1 MACLAVSP
9 LPAQSADDR
18 PDSAW
23 REMSAGTDVTAN
35 VWLLYAGATLAPLG
49 VVGRDGL
56 LLRSGGGY
64 GQYRYS
70 GPRFG
75 DPAGSERKFLG
86 TVSYIDALVGYQ
98 KKVGPLTAKAFVGI
112 AAIDHVI
119 APGDPIALGGLLAQG
134 LEYGVKGVT
143 ELWLDIGSAA
153 WASLDMS
160 WTSAHQTYSSR
171 ARLGYRLLPQ
181 LSAGLEAGVNGNA
194 LDGEP
199 LPDGKPRQE
208 LKPAGRIGLFARY
221 EWAATE
227 VSLSAGVTRNAWDV
241 DGDLE
246 LREGYA
252 TLNLLMRY

>member
-1 MACLAVSP
+1 
-9 LPAQSADDR
+9 
-18 PDSAW
+18 
-23 REMSAGTDVTAN
+23 MSAGSDVAAN

-49 VVGRDGL
+49 AIGRDGL

-70 GPRFG
+70 GQRPD
-75 DPAGSERKFLG
+75 DPAGRERKFLG
-86 TVSYIDALVGYQ
+86 TVTYIDALVGYQ

-112 AAIDHVI
+112 ASIDHAI
-119 APGDPIALGGLLAQG
+119 APGDSLSHVWLQVQG
-134 LEYGVKGVT
+134 LDYGVKGVV
-143 ELWLDIGSAA
+143 ELWLDIGSSA
-153 WASLDMS
+153 WGSLDMS

-194 LDGEP
+194 LGDPPP
-199 LPDGKPRQE
+199 LPNGESPE
-208 LKPAGRIGLFARY
+208 GAKPAGRIGLFARY

-241 DGDLE
+241 DGDLA

>member
-1 MACLAVSP
+1 
-9 LPAQSADDR
+9 
-18 PDSAW
+18 
-23 REMSAGTDVTAN
+23 MSAGSDVAAN
-35 VWLLYAGATLAPLG
+35 VWLLYAGATLAPLDAIG
-49 VVGRDGL
+49 HDGL

-70 GPRFG
+70 GHRSG

-86 TVSYIDALVGYQ
+86 TVTYIDALVGYQ

-112 AAIDHVI
+112 AAIDHAI

-134 LEYGVKGVT
+134 LDYGVKGVV
-143 ELWLDIGSAA
+143 ELWLDIGSSA
-153 WASLDMS
+153 WSSLDMS

-194 LDGEP
+194 LDGTP
-199 LPDGKPRQE
+199 LLPDGNRREE
-208 LKPAGRIGLFARY
+208 LRPAGRIGLFARY

-227 VSLSAGVTRNAWDV
+227 VSLSAGVTRNVWDV
-241 DGDLE
+241 DGDLA